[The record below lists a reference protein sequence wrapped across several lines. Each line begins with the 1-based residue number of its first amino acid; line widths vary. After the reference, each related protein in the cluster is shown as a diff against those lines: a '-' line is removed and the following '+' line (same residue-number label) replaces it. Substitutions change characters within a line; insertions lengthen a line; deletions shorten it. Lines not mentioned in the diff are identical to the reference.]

1 MSGAPRIVVTGI
13 GLVTPCGS
21 SREMSWEGLLRGTGV
36 ARWLDAPGGG
46 VLAGAPA
53 PELAAGSEPFSEEPV
68 VALAQAAAAEAIAD
82 GRFSLRESD
91 RRRIGCVIGTS
102 KGGLR
107 SFASAWRQWQ
117 RPETCTKDNGA
128 AAQLWSLC
136 QPDAAARSVVARYD
150 LGGAALCPV
159 AACATGLASVI
170 RGVDLIRHG
179 VCDTVLAGS
188 SDASLTALVQASFR
202 RLRVL
207 AHGFDVPRQAC
218 RPFDRRRN
226 GFLIGEGA
234 AVLLL
239 EREDRA
245 VARGAVPY
253 AVWLA
258 GQTASDPAHLTRMD
272 SDPQSLVR
280 LIGEVL
286 KEGQTAPDE
295 VDYVNLHGTATR
307 HNDVCETLALKQA
320 LGSAAAR
327 AGCSSL
333 KGTIGHLLGA
343 AGSVELAASLLAMR
357 DGLLPPTANL
367 TKPDAECDLDY
378 TPVTARRRR
387 VETVLKLSLGF
398 GGHLAAA
405 ALRAWD
411 GASRRSPRKP
421 GEQAVSGCRTVRCGS
436 E

>member
-1 MSGAPRIVVTGI
+1 VRS
-13 GLVTPCGS
+13 
-21 SREMSWEGLLRGTGV
+21 
-36 ARWLDAPGGG
+36 
-46 VLAGAPA
+46 
-53 PELAAGSEPFSEEPV
+53 
-68 VALAQAAAAEAIAD
+68 IA
-82 GRFSLRESD
+82 
-91 RRRIGCVIGTS
+91 
-102 KGGLR
+102 
-107 SFASAWRQWQ
+107 
-117 RPETCTKDNGA
+117 
-128 AAQLWSLC
+128 
-136 QPDAAARSVVARYD
+136 ARYD
-150 LGGAALCPV
+150 LGGAAICPV

-179 VCDTVLAGS
+179 MCDTVLAGS
-188 SDASLTALVQASFR
+188 SDASLTILVQSSFR

-207 AHGFDVPRQAC
+207 AHGFDDPRAAC
-218 RPFDRRRN
+218 RPFDRRRC

-239 EREDRA
+239 EREDFA
-245 VARGAVPY
+245 LARGAVPY

-286 KEGQTAPDE
+286 NEGDTAPDE
-295 VDYVNLHGTATR
+295 IDYINLHGTATR

-320 LGSAAAR
+320 LGNGAWR

-357 DGLLPPTANL
+357 DNVVPPTANL
-367 TKPDAECDLDY
+367 TEPDTECDLDY
-378 TPVTARRRR
+378 TPLAARQRR
-387 VETVLKLSLGF
+387 VETILKLSLGF

-411 GASRRSPRKP
+411 GPTRR
-421 GEQAVSGCRTVRCGS
+421 CVRV
-436 E
+436 

>member
-1 MSGAPRIVVTGI
+1 MSGEPRIVVTGI

-21 SREMSWEGLLRGTGV
+21 NRETSWQGLLRGIGV
-36 ARWLDAPGGG
+36 ARWLDSPHGG

-53 PELAAGSEPFSEEPV
+53 PHISAECESLSGEPV

-82 GRFSLRESD
+82 GGLSLPRAD

-107 SFASAWRQWQ
+107 SFASAWRAWRQPV
-117 RPETCTKDNGA
+117 RGPEQSSQIAG
-128 AAQLWSLC
+128 LWGLS
-136 QPDAAARSVVARYD
+136 QPDAAARSVAARYD
-150 LGGAALCPV
+150 LGGAMLCPV

-179 VCDTVLAGS
+179 TCDTVLAGS
-188 SDASLTALVQASFR
+188 SDASLTMLVQASFR

-207 AHGFDVPRQAC
+207 AHGFDDPREAC
-218 RPFDRRRN
+218 RPFDRRRS

-239 EREDRA
+239 EREDLA
-245 VARGAVPY
+245 LARGATPY

-258 GQTASDPAHLTRMD
+258 GRVASDPAHLTRMD
-272 SDPQSLVR
+272 PDSRSLER
-280 LIGEVL
+280 LIEEVL
-286 KEGQTAPDE
+286 KEGRLAPDE
-295 VDYVNLHGTATR
+295 IDYINLHGTATR
-307 HNDVCETLALKQA
+307 HNDVCESRAIKRA
-320 LGSAAAR
+320 LGPGAMR
-327 AGCSSL
+327 AGTSSL

-357 DGLLPPTANL
+357 DGRLPPTANL
-367 TKPDAECDLDY
+367 TDPDPECDLDY
-378 TPVTARRRR
+378 TPINPRDRR

-405 ALRAWD
+405 ALRTWD
-411 GASRRSPRKP
+411 GPARRRSGFAGPR
-421 GEQAVSGCRTVRCGS
+421 SGRA
-436 E
+436 